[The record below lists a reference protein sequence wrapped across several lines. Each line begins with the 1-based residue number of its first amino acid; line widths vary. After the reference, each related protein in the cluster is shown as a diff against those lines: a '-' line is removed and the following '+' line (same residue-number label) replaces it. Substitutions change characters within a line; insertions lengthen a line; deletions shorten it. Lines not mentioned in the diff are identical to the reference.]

1 MISIFERR
9 LKMKKKILFWVLGII
24 GILIVGGGV
33 YAYTVYS
40 NVSNTLDA
48 VHKPLDREKSE
59 KREKKVD
66 ISDQNQYLF

>member
-1 MISIFERR
+1 
-9 LKMKKKILFWVLGII
+9 MKKKILFWVLGII

-59 KREKKVD
+59 NEKRR
-66 ISDQNQYLF
+66 